1 MYSYFQKQGRALLG
15 NGYLIIPIRP
25 GEKRPAL
32 SNWQS
37 ARLGASALTNYPGH
51 GVGVLCGQGAHPV
64 AAIDIDTTDEGLA
77 HRFTTWCTEHLGA
90 TCERVGRAPKVLL
103 VYRAADEGWGKGTS
117 AAFSTNWVEGPDGR
131 WYSEGFKEVSR
142 NGKKVLTST
151 GQMHRV
157 EVLGKGQQFVAH
169 HIHPDTGQPYE
180 WVDLVGGLEHT
191 RADDLPI
198 ITEEQVRE
206 ALAMF
211 AQMAEEAGLERLPI
225 KGKAVDSVPT
235 VPTTRSPAEDDDF
248 FGRVNEAAIAAL
260 GAWVPLL
267 FPAAREYSG
276 GYRVSSVDLGRDLE
290 EDLSLVPE
298 GIVDFGVADMGDERD
313 GKRSAIDTVLEW
325 APRMFD
331 DPLDAPVTAFDAAL
345 WLCDCLGTA
354 KEDLG
359 FGLRRQREKAAER
372 AGKRMSLLAL
382 VERAYACDD
391 SILLLSEVAKAARE
405 ILVGTPE
412 LRTEVGALLKTR
424 YRELTNLTLSASDI
438 NKALREPSAPTVKA
452 RRPLTEFG
460 NAERMLDRYGQ
471 GLMFVPE
478 LGAWFCWTGIYWRR
492 APDVEIQHY
501 AKETVKALVTEISDH
516 PEPAEFFKF
525 CAVSQQARMV
535 NNMVTLAQSD
545 PRVMVPACEL
555 DKHSH
560 LMGAQNGVIDLT
572 TGELLAP
579 DPELR
584 ITKVVGC
591 NYVPKAKAPLFRQTV
606 LDVFSD
612 DVTMAEF
619 LQRTVGYAAMGN
631 PTRDVLVIPHGN
643 GSNGKST
650 VLGTVRAAFG
660 DYARSA
666 EASSFVSDAKGGGGA
681 GGARED
687 LVRLKGA
694 RFVYVNEPDEGGELR
709 EGAVK
714 SMTGGDVITARGL
727 YSKVT
732 VDIVPTWV
740 VFMPTNHKPIVKGS
754 DNGIW
759 RRLMLVPFHR
769 NFDGDPTIVKDD
781 YREEKLLAEMEGVLA
796 WIVEGALAYQKQ
808 GISPPKTIAEARDE
822 YRSQMDLLA
831 EWLEE
836 CCEQSAEYCAPASQ
850 LWSSWEQFAKSRGLL
865 QYVRNSVSL
874 GRRLDARFPAGKGVR
889 GVRIRKGLRIK
900 DDFEAL
906 T

>member
-37 ARLGASALTNYPGH
+37 ARLGASALTSYPGH

-77 HRFTTWCTEHLGA
+77 HRFTLWCTEHLGA
-90 TCERVGRAPKVLL
+90 TCERVGKAPKVLL
-103 VYRAADEGWGKGTS
+103 VYRAADEGWGKATG
-117 AAFSTNWVEGPDGR
+117 AWFEGLDGER
-131 WYSEGFKEVSR
+131 
-142 NGKKVLTST
+142 
-151 GQMHRV
+151 HRL

-169 HIHPDTGQPYE
+169 HIHPGTGQPYE
-180 WVDLVGGLEHT
+180 WVDLVGGIEHT
-191 RADDLPI
+191 RADELPI

-206 ALAMF
+206 ALAVF
-211 AQMAEEAGLERLPI
+211 ELMAEEAGLERV
-225 KGKAVDSVPT
+225 GSGRGVYQ
-235 VPTTRSPAEDDDF
+235 AE
-248 FGRVNEAAIAAL
+248 
-260 GAWVPLL
+260 
-267 FPAAREYSG
+267 
-276 GYRVSSVDLGRDLE
+276 
-290 EDLSLVPE
+290 
-298 GIVDFGVADMGDERD
+298 ADE
-313 GKRSAIDTVLEW
+313 
-325 APRMFD
+325 D
-331 DPLDAPVTAFDAAL
+331 DPLMAYEPPVGVSLTLVAKALSHVDPSDYDSWIRAGMALHHEFDGDSSALDAWDEWSAKAENYVGRDDLAAR
-345 WLCDCLGTA
+345 WD
-354 KEDLG
+354 G
-359 FGLRRQREKAAER
+359 FGRSGRTTTVRWLLKVGNQAQKVEKRNEKRQALEA
-372 AGKRMSLLAL
+372 LL
-382 VERAYACDD
+382 ETIRNTDD
-391 SILLLSEVAKAARE
+391 SIALMEDVTKEARKALAEAPE
-405 ILVGTPE
+405 IQTE
-412 LRTEVGALLKTR
+412 LASALRKRFQEITGVPLPAA
-424 YRELTNLTLSASDI
+424 TLA
-438 NKALREPSAPTVKA
+438 KALREPSAPTVKA

-460 NAERMLDRYGQ
+460 NAERMIDRYGQ

-501 AKETVKALVTEISDH
+501 AKETVKALVTEIADH

-535 NNMVTLAQSD
+535 NNMVALAQSD
-545 PRVMVPACEL
+545 PRVVVPACEL

-612 DVTMAEF
+612 DVAMAEF

-781 YREEKLLAEMEGVLA
+781 YREEKLLAEMEGVLS

-808 GISPPKTIAEARDE
+808 GIAPPKTIAEARDD

-836 CCEQSAEYCAPASQ
+836 CCDLSAEFCAPAAT

>member
-1 MYSYFQKQGRALLG
+1 MPAYFQKQGRALLG
-15 NGYLIIPIRP
+15 NGYLIIPIKP

-32 SNWQS
+32 SNWQT
-37 ARLGASALTNYPGH
+37 ARLGASTLSSYPEH
-51 GVGVLCGQGAHPV
+51 GVGVLCGQGAHPI
-64 AAIDIDTTDEGLA
+64 AAIDIDTTNEALA
-77 HRFTTWCTEHLGA
+77 HRFVRWCTDNLGA
-90 TCERVGRAPKVLL
+90 TCERVGKAPKILL
-103 VYRAADEGWGKGTS
+103 VYRAKEEGWGK
-117 AAFSTNWVEGPDGR
+117 A
-131 WYSEGFKEVSR
+131 
-142 NGKKVLTST
+142 T
-151 GQMHRV
+151 GAWFEDLCGEQHRL

-180 WVDLVGGLEHT
+180 WLDLVGGLEFT
-191 RADDLPI
+191 RADELPI

-206 ALAMF
+206 ALAVF
-211 AQMAEEAGLERLPI
+211 ERMAEEEGLTRRAA
-225 KGKAVDSVPT
+225 KGKALAAVPAA
-235 VPTTRSPAEDDDF
+235 PSTRTPKEDDDF
-248 FGRVNEAAIAAL
+248 FGRVNEAAMGAL
-260 GAWVPLL
+260 GAWVPAL
-267 FPAAREYSG
+267 FPSAREYVG

-298 GIVDFGVADMGDERD
+298 GIVDFGVADMGDERE
-313 GKRSAIDTVLEW
+313 GKRSPIDTVLEW
-325 APRMFD
+325 APRVFD
-331 DPLDAPVTAFDAAL
+331 DPLDAPLSAFDAAL
-345 WLCDCLGTA
+345 WLCDCLGAA

-359 FGLRRQREKAAER
+359 FGLRKQREQAAKR
-372 AGKRMSLLAL
+372 AAKREHLGALAAR
-382 VERAYACDD
+382 VETCDD
-391 SILLLSEVAKAARE
+391 SIVLLGDVAKAARE
-405 ILVGTPE
+405 VLADTPE
-412 LRTEVGALLKTR
+412 LRTEVGALLKAR
-424 YRELTNLTLSASDI
+424 YRELTNLTLSAADI
-438 NKALREPSAPTVKA
+438 TKALREPAAPTVKS

-460 NAERMLDRYGQ
+460 NAERMLDKYGQ
-471 GLMFVPE
+471 GLMYVPE
-478 LGAWFCWTGIYWRR
+478 IGAWYCWTGIYWRR

-501 AKETVKALVTEISDH
+501 AKETVKALVAEIADH

-535 NNMVTLAQSD
+535 ANMVSLAQSD
-545 PRVMVPACEL
+545 PRVMVPAAEL
-555 DKHSH
+555 DKHSN

-572 TGELLAP
+572 TGDLINP

-591 NYVPKAKAPLFRQTV
+591 NYAPNARAPLFRQTV
-606 LDVFSD
+606 LEVFNND
-612 DVTMAEF
+612 KDMADF
-619 LQRTVGYAAMGN
+619 LQRLVGYAAMGN

-666 EASSFVSDAKGGGGA
+666 EANSFVSDAKGGGNQ

-709 EGAVK
+709 EGSVK

-732 VDIVPTWV
+732 MDIVPSWV

-759 RRLMLVPFHR
+759 RRLMLVPFTR
-769 NFDGDPTIVKDD
+769 NFDDDPAITKDPE
-781 YREEKLLAEMEGVLA
+781 REGKLLMELEGVLT
-796 WIVEGALAYQKQ
+796 WVVEGALAYQKQ
-808 GISPPKTIAEARDE
+808 GIDPTETVKKARED

-836 CCEQSAEYCAPASQ
+836 CCEQSAEYCAPSAS
-850 LWSSWEQFAKSRGLL
+850 LWGSWEQFAKSRGLL
-865 QYVRNSVSL
+865 QYVKNSVTL
-874 GRRLDARFPAGKGVR
+874 GRRLDARFPADKGAK
-889 GVRIRKGLRIK
+889 GVRIRRGLRIRE
-900 DDFEAL
+900 DFEAL
-906 T
+906 N